1 MFWRK
6 RVIAIAE
13 EYPDVELTHMYVDN
27 AAMQLVRNPKQVIL
41 FYGSKRVYGWFDP
54 IHFLS
59 DGLNLFVKKK
69 SQFHKWYVLFVENNR
84 SCYYGFEG
92 EMTILPFD

>member
-13 EYPDVELTHMYVDN
+13 EYPDVELSHMYVDN

-41 FYGSKRVYGWFDP
+41 IGIECFQ
-54 IHFLS
+54 I
-59 DGLNLFVKKK
+59 
-69 SQFHKWYVLFVENNR
+69 
-84 SCYYGFEG
+84 
-92 EMTILPFD
+92 